1 MKTYLCDACHGII
14 NDPYVVKMKEFY
26 VGYFIDDHGVQPCN
40 SKNKKKIHLCD
51 KCFHA
56 LKEVA
61 ENSVQK
67 ETNR

>member
-26 VGYFIDDHGVQPCN
+26 VGCFIDNFGVQPCN
-40 SKNKKKIHLCD
+40 SKRKKKIHLCGE
-51 KCFHA
+51 CFRA

-61 ENSVQK
+61 NSVRK
-67 ETNR
+67 EINR